1 MRVLCIEGVATH
13 DGPESCAGVREG
25 VGEALAGV
33 VRAGLW
39 SRESNGWFGVLTLS
53 QKAEGHVCGGA
64 IASRRGTPRGQ
75 RAWARTKISM
85 RENREVQRSPGLV
98 VDAPSWMVRG
108 VAWRPVA
115 GREGNVKA
123 VSPR

>member
-1 MRVLCIEGVATH
+1 MRVLYIEGVATH

-33 VRAGLW
+33 VRAGLL
-39 SRESNGWFGVLTLS
+39 SRESSWFGVPTLS

-75 RAWARTKISM
+75 RAWARSEISM

-108 VAWRPVA
+108 VVCRPVA
-115 GREGNVKA
+115 GREGNAEA
-123 VSPR
+123 VRP